1 MAQKPV
7 RGLYAA
13 VTLPRNE
20 DGAVD
25 ECGLR
30 RCVEFCLKCG
40 LHGLVLNGATG
51 EYCLTTVA
59 ELERALAVAA
69 ETAAGKAQ
77 FLCGI
82 GSASLSDCLTRGK
95 VAVKAGCRA
104 LLLPMPHFFPYGQDD
119 LDAFC
124 RAVAEALPAPI
135 LLYNLPHFTTP
146 LEAATVRKLLSQ
158 CPNLI
163 GIKDSSGSLDILR
176 DLTRSGLPACR
187 IVGSDEVLP
196 AARREGLCD
205 GVISG
210 VAGVL
215 PELLRPLLEFQPGS
229 APFDGAADELAEF
242 LDQIRDLPVPWGL
255 KWMAEIRGIAVS
267 GIQQAVS
274 QRRLAQRQALQR
286 WFEQK
291 LRSGSNFQ
299 N

>member
-1 MAQKPV
+1 MAEKPV

-13 VTLPRNE
+13 VTLPRNQ
-20 DGAVD
+20 DGVVD

-30 RCVEFCLKCG
+30 RCVEFCLRGG

-51 EYCLTTVA
+51 EYCLTTAA
-59 ELERALAVAA
+59 ELERVLEVASEA
-69 ETAAGKAQ
+69 AAGKAQ

-82 GSASLSDCLTRGK
+82 GSASVSECLTKGRI
-95 VAVKAGCRA
+95 AVKADCRA
-104 LLLPMPHFFPYGQDD
+104 LLLPMPHFFPYSQDD

-124 RAVAEALPAPI
+124 RAVAGSLPASI

-146 LEAATVRKLLSQ
+146 LEAATVSNLLSK
-158 CPNLI
+158 CPNLV

-176 DLTRSGLPACR
+176 DLTRSGLPVCR
-187 IVGSDEVLP
+187 IVGSDEVLA

-215 PELLRPLLEFQPGS
+215 PELLRPLLESEPGS
-229 APFDGAADELAEF
+229 APFDDAADELAEF

-255 KWMAEIRGIAVS
+255 KWIAEIRGIAAS

-274 QRRLAQRQALQR
+274 PRRQTQRQALRQ
-286 WFEQK
+286 WFERK
-291 LRSGSNFQ
+291 LQ
-299 N
+299 Y